1 MTENEFLKKL
11 FDERDA
17 LPGDTAREAFDWA
30 YFQQM
35 KNPVIQYGYN
45 YFLGWLGIDKFTLE
59 NARDGFLKLAA
70 GLLGIIGFIAGVIM
84 LDEGHDAGGFLFLLV
99 LPIIIWVIVDY
110 FTTPASTRKYN
121 AKLIKDVQV

>member
-1 MTENEFLKKL
+1 MTENEFLRKL

-17 LPGDTAREAFDWA
+17 LPTDNDREAFDWA

-59 NARDGFLKLAA
+59 NAKDGFLKLAA
-70 GLLGIIGFIAGVIM
+70 GIMSIIGFIAGVIM
-84 LDEGHDAGGFLFLLV
+84 LEEGHDAGGFLFLLAV
-99 LPIIIWVIVDY
+99 PIIVWVIVD
-110 FTTPASTRKYN
+110 FFLTPGATREYN
-121 AKLIKDVQV
+121 AKLIDDVQE